1 MEIGS
6 LIIRY
11 IEALVWPVTA
21 IIILLLFRSQ
31 IARVILR
38 LSRFKYKD
46 AVFEFGRDLQDAEE
60 KAESLELPSPQVLK
74 QVTEPITIASS
85 YDRLFELASTSPRG
99 AITESWLRIE
109 IAVNEAA
116 QKLRIEPVRNYRGW
130 KQVITELAKQEKIP
144 KSTVYLLDDLRKMRN
159 NAVHTIEFEI
169 TPQEAARYVDLAIGL
184 VYRIQTANGE

>member
-1 MEIGS
+1 MEVGS
-6 LIIRY
+6 LIARY

-46 AVFEFGRDLQDAEE
+46 AVFEFGNNLDDAEN
-60 KAESLELPSPQVLK
+60 KAASLDLPPPKVLR

-85 YDRLFELASTSPRG
+85 YDRLFELTSSSPRG

-116 QKLRIEPVRNYRGW
+116 QKLGIEPVRNYRGW
-130 KQVITELAKQEKIP
+130 KQVITELARQEKIP

-169 TPQEAARYVDLAIGL
+169 SPQEAARYVDLAIGL
-184 VYRIQTANGE
+184 VYRIQTAKGE

>member
-6 LIIRY
+6 LIARY

-46 AVFEFGRDLQDAEE
+46 AVFEFGKDLEDAEN
-60 KAESLELPSPQVLK
+60 KAASLDLPPPKVLR

-85 YDRLFELASTSPRG
+85 YDRLYELASSSPRG

-109 IAVNEAA
+109 AAVNEAA
-116 QKLRIEPVRNYRGW
+116 QKLGIGPVRHYRAW
-130 KQVITELAKQEKIP
+130 EQVIAELVKREKIP
-144 KSTVYLLDDLRKMRN
+144 QSTIYLFNDLRKIRN
-159 NAVHTIEFEI
+159 NAVHMIEFEI
-169 TPQEAARYVDLAIGL
+169 STQEAARYVDLAMGL
-184 VYRIQTANGE
+184 VYRIQTAMDE